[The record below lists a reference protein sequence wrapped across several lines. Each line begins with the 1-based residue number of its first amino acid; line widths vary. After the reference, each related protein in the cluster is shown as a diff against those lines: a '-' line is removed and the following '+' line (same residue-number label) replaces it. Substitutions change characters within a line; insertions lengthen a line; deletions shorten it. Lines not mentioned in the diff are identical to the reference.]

1 MTWYSELAFVGNC
14 QTGVDL
20 VASICILILLSTLAT
35 HINVN
40 ADDQNTFNVLN
51 YGAVGNGNSDDS
63 LAYAKAWNDACKANA
78 QTPTMIIPK
87 GKTFLVHPITFSG
100 PCKSS
105 NISIQLSGT
114 IKAPDGPSAWTSEIE
129 RWIVFGNITGLNI
142 NGRGHFDGNGQKWW
156 DQSCKHHPGKD
167 CSERAPTAVS
177 FIQCNNA
184 HINEIY
190 VERSPQVHIVVDYS
204 QDVHFKSLIINS
216 PETSP
221 NTDGIHIARSHDVSV
236 HTSIIA
242 AGDDCISISDQT
254 SNISVTYVNCG
265 PGHGISIGSLGKNG
279 EEVKVENI
287 TVRHVNFCKT
297 TNGARIKTWQAG
309 KGQVQHVEF
318 SYMNFTEVQNPI
330 IIDQYYCDQ
339 KDVCAKTS
347 TGVHISDVRYLNATG
362 TSATDVAIN
371 LDCSNNVA
379 CTDIKLEN
387 IELQSAT
394 EGKGVLSSCK
404 NAFGGASYDGA
415 MVQAG
420 IPDFWLIAIISHHV
434 LDQEITKHDEGAVN
448 FLTDIEKAK
457 KRLFNLLKPPEV
469 PADVKG
475 FDIEKLRYQLKHD
488 YDVGVAYTEEI
499 ISHAVGCYTGNI
511 YSEAEGCS

>member
-1 MTWYSELAFVGNC
+1 M
-14 QTGVDL
+14 DL

-177 FIQCNNA
+177 FIQCNNV

-204 QDVHFKSLIINS
+204 QDVHFKSLIIDS

-404 NAFGGASYDGA
+404 NAFGVAKGNWKLLG
-415 MVQAG
+415 
-420 IPDFWLIAIISHHV
+420 HC
-434 LDQEITKHDEGAVN
+434 
-448 FLTDIEKAK
+448 LTEKAK